1 VQVLWGGRADAV
13 AQGAVH
19 MKCGIIIIRPAMT
32 HDSDNH
38 LDSAGVLFWPA
49 EGDEALG
56 YA

>member
-1 VQVLWGGRADAV
+1 
-13 AQGAVH
+13 
-19 MKCGIIIIRPAMT
+19 MT